1 MYTCNT
7 IIIKLR
13 EISLNREWLIS
24 SATKWIKLTP
34 PAPPLHREN
43 PLGWGACE
51 PVPSR
56 SLRPIAGLDVQQR
69 QILYATGRVVH
80 AAAREAHP
88 ATHVGHG
95 HRP

>member
-1 MYTCNT
+1 MVDLLRHQMDQVNSTC
-7 IIIKLR
+7 
-13 EISLNREWLIS
+13 
-24 SATKWIKLTP
+24 P
-34 PAPPLHREN
+34 PPLHREN